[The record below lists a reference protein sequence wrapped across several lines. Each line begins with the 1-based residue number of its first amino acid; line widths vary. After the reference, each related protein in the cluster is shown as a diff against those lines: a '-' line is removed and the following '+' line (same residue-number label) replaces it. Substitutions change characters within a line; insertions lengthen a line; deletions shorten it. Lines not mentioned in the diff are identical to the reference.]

1 MSVYS
6 YEDKLV
12 QEALRQALRRL
23 REAVFEPRFGAGVR
37 PAGLFILVF
46 SGNLKS
52 EM

>member
-1 MSVYS
+1 LSVYS

-12 QEALRQALRRL
+12 QEALRRL
-23 REAVFEPRFGAGVR
+23 REAVFEPHFGAGVR
-37 PAGLFILVF
+37 PARLFILVF

>member
-12 QEALRQALRRL
+12 QEALRRL